1 MSNQKMKLVAAFTVV
16 MAGGGLITGGA
27 AHAEPKPLPKVE
39 LKFPND
45 SVLRFYGQINKG
57 VLSYDDGLVSE
68 SYGLIDNNNSNTR
81 VGLTYNAKIGDS
93 WKYLGTLELQYAPFS
108 TSTASILQPS
118 PLSDAYMFT
127 NANIRQIDN
136 KLTNETYGSFY
147 LGQGNMASNDTAKV
161 DLSGTTVTQG
171 VAVQDLAGG
180 QLLRLEDGTLSKVKI
195 KDAFK
200 DYNGL
205 GRKVRVRYDTPSFNG
220 FTFRTSYGQDQLSS
234 VQAVQNDPLYDVAVA
249 YEGEAGDF
257 KYAAQA
263 AYSWAVGDSATVTT
277 LDGSASVL
285 HKPTGLNLTLA
296 AASSDNEVR
305 TGTYWYVKAGWL
317 ADLVSWGK
325 TAFAIDYYQGNDI
338 FAAGADSSS
347 ASISV
352 VQSVVSWNTEIYAA
366 YRTYSAST
374 ATVAYDDSNAFFFGA
389 RFKW

>member
-1 MSNQKMKLVAAFTVV
+1 MVSKRENASALTAVACGVAMI
-16 MAGGGLITGGA
+16 MAA
-27 AHAEPKPLPKVE
+27 PAQAEPKPLPKVE
-39 LKFPND
+39 LKFSND

-81 VGLTYNAKIGDS
+81 VGLTYTAKLGDS

-108 TSTASILQPS
+108 TTNTSILQPS
-118 PLSDAYMFT
+118 PPSDAYMFT
-127 NANIRQIDN
+127 NSNIRQIDN
-136 KLTNETYGSFY
+136 KLTHATYGSFY

-180 QLLRLEDGTLSKVKI
+180 QLLRQEDGTLSSVKI
-195 KDAFK
+195 KNAFK
-200 DYNGL
+200 DFNGL
-205 GRKVRVRYDTPSFNG
+205 GRKVRLRYDTPTFNG
-220 FTFRTSYGQDQLSS
+220 FTFRTSYGQDQLSDNP
-234 VQAVQNDPLYDVAVA
+234 AVQNDPLYDVAVA

-257 KYAAQA
+257 KYAAQV
-263 AYSWAVGDSATVTT
+263 AYSWAVGDSATVKT
-277 LDGSASVL
+277 LDGSGSVL

-296 AASSDNEVR
+296 AASSDNE
-305 TGTYWYVKAGWL
+305 TATASYWYVKAGWL

-338 FAAGADSSS
+338 FASGADSQSS
-347 ASISV
+347 SISV
-352 VQSVVSWNTEIYAA
+352 VQSIVNWNTEVYVS

-374 ATVAYDDSNAFFFGA
+374 AKLAYDDSNAFFFGA

>member
-1 MSNQKMKLVAAFTVV
+1 MIRKGGHAAAMSLALLG
-16 MAGGGLITGGA
+16 AGFLAPVPGRA
-27 AHAEPKPLPKVE
+27 DPKPLPKVE
-39 LKFPND
+39 LKFPD
-45 SVLRFYGQINKG
+45 ESVLRFYGQINKG
-57 VLSYDDGLVSE
+57 VLSYDDGQVSKT
-68 SYGLIDNNNSNTR
+68 YGLIDNDNSNTR
-81 VGLTYNAKIGDS
+81 IGLTYNARIGDS

-108 TSTASILQPS
+108 TSTASILQPTPPS
-118 PLSDAYMFT
+118 SAYMFT

-136 KLTNETYGSFY
+136 KLTSETYGSFY
-147 LGQGNMASNDTAKV
+147 LGQGNMASYDTVKV
-161 DLSGTTVTQG
+161 DFSGTTVTQW
-171 VAVQDLAGG
+171 VEVQDLAGG
-180 QLLRLEDGTLSKVKI
+180 QLLREEDGTLSKTKI
-195 KDAFK
+195 STAFN

-205 GRKVRVRYDTPSFNG
+205 GRAVRVRYDTPSING

-234 VQAVQNDPLYDVAVA
+234 NAAEQNDPLYDVAVA

-263 AYSWAVGDSATVTT
+263 AYSWNVEDTATVTT

-296 AASSDNEVR
+296 AASSDNETL
-305 TGTYWYVKAGWL
+305 TGTYWYVKVGWL

-325 TAFAIDYYQGNDI
+325 TAFAVDYYQGNDI
-338 FAAGADSSS
+338 FAAGSDSST

-352 VQSVVSWNTEIYAA
+352 VQSIVSWNTEIYAA

-374 ATVAYDDSNAFFFGA
+374 ATVAYDDANAFFFGA